1 MDHRAVAEQRSHHV
15 QALPPQG
22 LNAVLLATNAP
33 SAAVGVD
40 LRKASLIEV
49 GQIDLARLRLLP
61 ERLYL
66 LETALEGDGI
76 SFF

>member
-1 MDHRAVAEQRSHHV
+1 
-15 QALPPQG
+15 
-22 LNAVLLATNAP
+22 VLLATGRL

-40 LRKASLIEV
+40 LRKTSLVEV
-49 GQIDLARLRLLP
+49 GQIDLTGLRLLP

-66 LETALEGDGI
+66 LSAALEGGLI

>member
-1 MDHRAVAEQRSHHV
+1 M
-15 QALPPQG
+15 
-22 LNAVLLATNAP
+22 LLATGRP

-40 LRKASLIEV
+40 LRKTSLVEV

-66 LETALEGDGI
+66 LSAALESGFI
-76 SFF
+76 SFFLRLWRVRFHTNPPSFR

>member
-1 MDHRAVAEQRSHHV
+1 VH
-15 QALPPQG
+15 
-22 LNAVLLATNAP
+22 
-33 SAAVGVD
+33 